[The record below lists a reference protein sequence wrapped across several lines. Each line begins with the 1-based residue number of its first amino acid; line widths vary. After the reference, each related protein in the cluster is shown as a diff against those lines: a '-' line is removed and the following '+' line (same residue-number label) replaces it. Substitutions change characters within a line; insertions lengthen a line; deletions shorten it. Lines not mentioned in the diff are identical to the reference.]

1 MSIYIILLYC
11 VQEKIVKMRDESL
24 SQAPSEMPFTQAEQ
38 HELKRKVIRRICKKK
53 QTPGFGWKLGVIK
66 VPNKKDLILLGES
79 LRTVEATSVDG
90 LRSVIAERDHLRDV
104 FAIVT
109 QRQRK
114 IEQALQE
121 SRRNN
126 NNLIEIL
133 KTTNPNFTK
142 PEVNV
147 MNGKVW
153 ISRK

>member
-1 MSIYIILLYC
+1 M
-11 VQEKIVKMRDESL
+11 DE
-24 SQAPSEMPFTQAEQ
+24 
-38 HELKRKVIRRICKKK
+38 
-53 QTPGFGWKLGVIK
+53 
-66 VPNKKDLILLGES
+66 
-79 LRTVEATSVDG
+79 LRA
-90 LRSVIAERDHLRDV
+90 VIAERDHLRDML
-104 FAIVT
+104 AIVT

-153 ISRK
+153 ISREWDVAAYENDYDSV